1 MCNRLLGGTS
11 TVARGWIPCH
21 IDEIKLDQVHCAL
34 VKFKEKLSIVVA
46 GGEDTNGNKL
56 KDVEILQFDEPD
68 PDQED
73 GIKEALKQS
82 SWQIISN
89 LTFARSNF
97 PSVGTV
103 EGFLTVTAGD
113 VDSSN
118 PDDQV
123 SIEQFNEGSNA
134 WIAQKTK
141 LKSPRFGHSTLKVSK
156 DWCD

>member
-1 MCNRLLGGTS
+1 MPG
-11 TVARGWIPCH
+11 
-21 IDEIKLDQVHCAL
+21 CAL
-34 VKFKEKLSIVVA
+34 VKFKEKLTIVVA
-46 GGEDTNGNKL
+46 GGEDTDGNKL
-56 KDVEILQFDEPD
+56 NDVEILQFDEPD

-118 PDDQV
+118 SDDKV
-123 SIEQFNEGSNA
+123 SVERFDEKSNS
-134 WIAQKTK
+134 WVVRKDRK
-141 LKSPRFGHSTLKVSK
+141 LKSPRYGHSTLKVSK
-156 DWCD
+156 DWCDCE

>member
-1 MCNRLLGGTS
+1 MPG
-11 TVARGWIPCH
+11 
-21 IDEIKLDQVHCAL
+21 CAL
-34 VKFKEKLSIVVA
+34 VKFKEKLTIVVA
-46 GGEDTNGNKL
+46 GGEDTKGNKL
-56 KDVEILQFDEPD
+56 NDVEILQFDEPD

-82 SWQIISN
+82 SWQNITKLN
-89 LTFARSNF
+89 FARGNF

-123 SIEQFNEGSNA
+123 SVERFDEKSNS
-134 WIAQKTK
+134 WIVRQDIK
-141 LKSPRFGHSTLKVSK
+141 LKSPRYGHSTLKVSK
-156 DWCD
+156 DWCICE

>member
-1 MCNRLLGGTS
+1 MPG
-11 TVARGWIPCH
+11 
-21 IDEIKLDQVHCAL
+21 CAL
-34 VKFKEKLSIVVA
+34 VKFKEKLTIVVA

-56 KDVEILQFDEPD
+56 NDVEILQFDEPD

-118 PDDQV
+118 SDDKV
-123 SIEQFNEGSNA
+123 SVERFDENSNS
-134 WIAQKTK
+134 WIVRPETK
-141 LKSPRFGHSTLKVSK
+141 LKSPRFGHSTLKASK
-156 DWCD
+156 EWCSFE